1 MGHPGEFDV
10 IAGYKIGKRENR
22 VEEPIMKKA
31 KGKISGKRKEGW
43 KWEKEKEETG
53 MSVYPLEKRGERNG
67 WRERLVENVQ
77 KHRDLG
83 VVREEEHSH
92 RVLIDRLSRDYNKKD
107 EKAAYRLSAAAAR
120 ESGFDGV

>member
-1 MGHPGEFDV
+1 M
-10 IAGYKIGKRENR
+10 
-22 VEEPIMKKA
+22 
-31 KGKISGKRKEGW
+31 
-43 KWEKEKEETG
+43 
-53 MSVYPLEKRGERNG
+53 
-67 WRERLVENVQ
+67 Q

-83 VVREEEHSH
+83 VVRDEEHSH